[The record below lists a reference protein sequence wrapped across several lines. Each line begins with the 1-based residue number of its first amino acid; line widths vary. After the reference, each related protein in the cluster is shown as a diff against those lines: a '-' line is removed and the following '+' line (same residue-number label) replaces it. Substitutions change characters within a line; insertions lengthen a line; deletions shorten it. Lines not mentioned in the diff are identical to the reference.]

1 MHGTTDSAEM
11 DYIIRDHD
19 REKFEHRK
27 KVILDAAE
35 EINKKYN
42 ASVVTADVNDSYY
55 NMVEK
60 IRPHMHLIDNA
71 TAAMKEIGVT
81 PVISPIR
88 GGTDGAVMSFL
99 GIPCPN
105 LFTGGYN
112 FHSRYEYV
120 VAEEMALGAE
130 TLIRILNRYAE
141 YELD

>member
-1 MHGTTDSAEM
+1 
-11 DYIIRDHD
+11 
-19 REKFEHRK
+19 
-27 KVILDAAE
+27 
-35 EINKKYN
+35 
-42 ASVVTADVNDSYY
+42 
-55 NMVEK
+55 
-60 IRPHMHLIDNA
+60 
-71 TAAMKEIGVT
+71 MKEIGVT